1 MFIIIF
7 TGAID
12 TQKRTVNGKVRID
25 QTEYSMKAAL
35 KSDKKS
41 STWTPTL
48 EIIIPN
54 KDNIKVDG
62 TIQYIAGKTMDAG
75 VTVTGIS
82 KEPVNMRCK

>member
-1 MFIIIF
+1 MLIIIF
-7 TGAID
+7 IGAID
-12 TQKRTVNGKVRID
+12 TRKRTVNGKVRID
-25 QTEYSMKAAL
+25 ETEYSMKAAL

-41 STWTPTL
+41 STWKPTL

-54 KDNIKVDG
+54 KNNIKMDG

-75 VTVTGIS
+75 VTITGIS